1 MRVTVVGGGVV
12 GLSCAHRL
20 AEAGHR
26 VTVCTEG
33 KPGESTSAV
42 AGGLIYPPMV
52 TADER
57 VTRWT
62 EVTVGVYRRSLAA
75 PGIRF
80 LPGSVTL
87 GADQP
92 SPPWLSAMTDVTRDS
107 ERLGF
112 TTALVD
118 MPVYLVWLAEQV
130 AALGVRTEYGTV
142 ASLAEV
148 DADVVV
154 NAAGLAGGALAG
166 DDTLVPVRGQLVHL
180 ADPGLTSWAVST
192 EGDEVTYVIPHGRHV
207 ICGGTEEIGRGD
219 LDPDPAVAAAIVRR
233 CRALVPILGDAAV
246 LGTRVGLRPGRP
258 SVRLERIG
266 NVVHDYGHG
275 GAGITLAWGC
285 ADDVVELVEPG

>member
-1 MRVTVVGGGVV
+1 MRVTVVGGGIA
-12 GLSCAHRL
+12 GLSSAYRL

-26 VTVCTEG
+26 VTVRTAG
-33 KPGESTSAV
+33 RPDESTSAV
-42 AGGLIYPPMV
+42 AGGLIYPPV
-52 TADER
+52 AQVDER
-57 VTRWT
+57 VVRWT

-80 LPGSVTL
+80 LPGSITL
-87 GADQP
+87 VADQP
-92 SPPWLSAMTDVTRDS
+92 GPLWLSAMTDVTRDGD
-107 ERLGF
+107 RLGF

-118 MPVYLVWLAEQV
+118 MPVYLAWLAEQV
-130 AALGVRTEYGTV
+130 VALGVKTEYAAV

-154 NAAGLAGGALAG
+154 NAAGLGAAALAG

-180 ADPGLTSWAVST
+180 ADPGLTSWTVVI

-233 CRALVPILGDAAV
+233 CRSLVPALADAAV
-246 LGTRVGLRPGRP
+246 LGTRAGLRPGRP

-275 GAGITLAWGC
+275 GAGVTLAWGC
-285 ADDVVELVEPG
+285 ADDVVELVG